1 MWFITRARERY
12 RTKSREER
20 LYFREAGW
28 QRKQQPPAGGGP
40 VKRPGVGVILATGNL
55 RHMDREFKA
64 SLGYSL
70 RLT

>member
-28 QRKQQPPAGGGP
+28 QRMNYPIGVKECRRILHP
-40 VKRPGVGVILATGNL
+40 V
-55 RHMDREFKA
+55 
-64 SLGYSL
+64 
-70 RLT
+70 